1 MSRHSEALAEFL
13 TRHPLPGIAA
23 AAREHD
29 GPVLCV
35 GGAIRDVLL
44 SRPPADIDIVVGGDL
59 DAFVDLFARHCGPRP
74 VAIGDPW
81 RDTRRTKVGNIQVDL
96 GAMLGDETEDLAARD
111 FTVNAMA
118 VRLGGGELGGDR
130 LQLID
135 PQGGVDD
142 VSLRTIRMLSAQALA
157 TDPLRMLRAVRYLAS
172 LEGFG
177 IDELTL
183 AAIRSRAA
191 AIDEVAA
198 ERVQYEWAHLL
209 QGAGWVTAVRVAVDL
224 GLFERTLGFAADLCG
239 VDAWARREAA
249 FSTRAGAEDLVV
261 LRLAALL
268 GGAPADAQEQ
278 VRELLVERRWPRK
291 LAHRATRV
299 AAWAG
304 HLADAPETA
313 VWALEDRQ
321 SAGNAARLARALM
334 DSCDSPGM
342 ERIVELETY
351 AARAAEPPW
360 VRGSD
365 LREWGMGEGL
375 ELGDLLQQV
384 TRGQLERRWE
394 SAAAAR
400 SWARRQAGAVG
411 PKGSA

>member
-1 MSRHSEALAEFL
+1 MSRHREALAEFL
-13 TRHPLPGIAA
+13 TRDPLPGIVA

-44 SRPPADIDIVVGGDL
+44 LRPAADIDIAVGGDL

-96 GAMLGDETEDLAARD
+96 GAMLGDATEDLAARD

-118 VRLGGGELGGDR
+118 VRLGDR
-130 LQLID
+130 EPPVDLLD
-135 PQGGVDD
+135 LHGGVDD
-142 VSLRTIRMLSAQALA
+142 VSLRTIRMLSSQALA
-157 TDPLRMLRAVRYLAS
+157 DDPLRMLRAVRYLGS
-172 LEGFG
+172 LGGFR

-191 AIDEVAA
+191 AIDQVAA
-198 ERVQYEWAHLL
+198 ERVQSEWSHLL
-209 QGAGWVTAVRVAVDL
+209 QGAGWAGAVRVAVDL
-224 GLFERTLGFAADLCG
+224 GLGERTLGFAADLRG
-239 VDAWARREAA
+239 ADAWAGLEAA
-249 FSTRAGAEDLVV
+249 SSTAVEAEDLVV

-268 GGAPADAQEQ
+268 VGAPARSPEQ
-278 VRELLVERRWPRK
+278 TRAMLVERRWPRK
-291 LAHRATRV
+291 LAQRATRV
-299 AAWAG
+299 AAWAR
-304 HLADAPETA
+304 HLADDPETA
-313 VWALEDRQ
+313 AWALEDRR
-321 SAGNAARLARALM
+321 SAGNAARLARSLIDAP
-334 DSCDSPGM
+334 DSRGM

-351 AARAAEPPW
+351 AARAAESPW

-365 LREWGMGEGL
+365 LRKWGMDEGL

-400 SWARRQAGAVG
+400 SWARHQAGAVG
-411 PKGSA
+411 SKGSG